1 MKKIL
6 LTTVFIFLAI
16 GLWRNDAVVSR
27 SGGSSPKVT
36 PETDFV
42 FIGKARLSTAGPD
55 SLGIAG
61 TMGFAF
67 GSGDYDIKYAP
78 GSFIGIR
85 HPDGRVTK
93 LVTPDNPLQGNLID
107 IQSVDV
113 SFDGRRIV
121 FSAASPDHYNQFRI
135 YEINLDGS
143 GFRQL
148 TFNDRK
154 FSGSAYPYVAAPW
167 YFYDDVDPIH
177 QADGS
182 IIFASTRRVS
192 KTHELQMR
200 SFNLYRIFPNEQRLC
215 APERITHFV
224 RFSARFPAALPDG
237 RLIFSRWWNQFN
249 QARYQV
255 QPQNDEWPSVA
266 MRIDVNPPVPEGTLL
281 PDGTR
286 VIPSPGLFLG
296 EFADFSG
303 VKVIYP
309 DSFQVYE
316 ATDEWDLAVIEN
328 DGSDLRRYANTSD
341 ALELEPLREYDQ
353 FGVGYS
359 DMNVQMPAI
368 WAYGGQVQRIAS
380 VRAHHGSAY
389 LGIKF
394 LADLKAHYPRLAAG
408 ANHGVKLAEG
418 RFVYPAFAE
427 DGTVFASKAYEA
439 PVIDGGEFDNL
450 RGYTLPLKTS
460 YEKFRPVAISPDGML
475 TELPIALSDD
485 YDAIQFEPMAPRLD
499 WVWPMKRGEPTS
511 DDPIDESAPPYGRG
525 RQMAT
530 VFNPNVYAQT
540 PLGGQGAPF
549 QFVRSSPPIGRV
561 AYADIMVDAFRFT
574 PDDDLTRERA
584 MLWKRVEVSPAG
596 AFGPVEV
603 PAYAGLF
610 VILRDAEGKIIHADS
625 TWRHGFAASIA
636 QGEGYALPN
645 EQVKCVGC
653 HLHHQSGAL
662 PDQSDEEVKWTN
674 VAPSAY
680 VSASSVE
687 ENRRADHVADRRA
700 TQEFEWRSEY
710 GVTTAVA
717 RLEWPMA
724 MEIRGATLY
733 GSTNEYL
740 DPSYRVTSGRIRL
753 LKDEVSVYEEPFG
766 EVPPVQDG
774 VLEMSWAAVTA
785 NAMEVLVESI
795 NNGEQVALAEIEVN
809 GKVKEVTTGIKQV
822 ANAPKNFLLEQN
834 YPNPFNPQTNIRYH
848 LPAAGQTTLT
858 VFNLLGEKVQTLVN
872 GWEPA
877 GVHTVMVDASRL
889 PSGIYFYRLES
900 NGLHQVRKMV
910 LTR

>member
-1 MKKIL
+1 MKRIL
-6 LTTVFIFLAI
+6 FTTILVIATVAFFLSPKVA
-16 GLWRNDAVVSR
+16 SR
-27 SGGSSPKVT
+27 SGGSSPVVT

-42 FIGKARLSTAGPD
+42 FIGKARMSTAGPD

-67 GSGDYDIKYAP
+67 GAGDYDIKYAP

-85 HPDGRVTK
+85 RPDGSVTE
-93 LVTPDNPLQGNLID
+93 LVTPDNPAQGNLID

-113 SFDGRRIV
+113 SFDGARIL
-121 FSAASPDHYNQFRI
+121 FSAASPDNQNQFRL
-135 YEINLDGS
+135 YEIGVDGS

-154 FSGSAYPYVAAPW
+154 FTDSAYPYVTYAW
-167 YFYDDVDPIH
+167 YQYDDVDAIY

-182 IIFASTRRVS
+182 VVFSSTRRIG

-200 SFNLYRIFPNEQRLC
+200 SFNLYRIFPNESPAS

-249 QARYQV
+249 QPRYQV
-255 QPQNDEWPSVA
+255 QPENDEWPSVA

-316 ATDEWDLAVIEN
+316 ATDEWDVAVIES

-368 WAYGGQVQRIAS
+368 WAYGGQVQRLAS
-380 VRAHHGSAY
+380 IRAHHGSAY

-394 LADLKAHYPRLAAG
+394 LADLKVHYPGLAAG
-408 ANHGVKLAEG
+408 ANHGVILAEG
-418 RFVYPAFAE
+418 RFVYPTFAE
-427 DGTVFASKAYEA
+427 DGAVFASKAYEA

-450 RGYTLPLKTS
+450 RGYPLPLKTS

-475 TELPIALSDD
+475 TELPIDLSDE
-485 YDAIQFEPMAPRLD
+485 YDAIQFEPIAPRWD
-499 WVWPMKRGEPTS
+499 WLSPWKRGEPTT

-540 PLGGQGAPF
+540 PLGGKGAPF

-561 AYADIMVDAFRFT
+561 AYADLMVDAFRFT
-574 PDDDLTRERA
+574 EDDDLTRERA

-596 AFGPVEV
+596 AFGPLEV

-610 VILRDAEGKIIHADS
+610 VILRDEEGKIIHADS
-625 TWRHGFAASIA
+625 TWRHGFVASIA

-662 PDQSDEEVKWTN
+662 QDQSDEEVRWTN
-674 VAPSAY
+674 IAPSAS

-687 ENRRADHVADRRA
+687 ENRQADHVADRRA
-700 TQEFEWRSEY
+700 KQEFEWRSEY

-717 RLEWPMA
+717 RLDWPMA

-753 LKDEVSVYEEPFG
+753 LMDEVSVYEEPFG
-766 EVPPVQDG
+766 EVPPVQEG
-774 VLEMSWAAVTA
+774 VLEMSWAAVEA
-785 NAMEVLVESI
+785 NAMEVLVESVS
-795 NNGEQVALAEIEVN
+795 NGEQVALSEIEVS

-822 ANAPKNFLLEQN
+822 ANAPENFLLEQN

-848 LPAAGQTTLT
+848 LPVAGQTKLT
-858 VFNLLGEKVQTLVN
+858 VFNLLGEKVLRLVN

-877 GVHTVMVDASRL
+877 GVHTVSVDASRL
-889 PSGIYFYRLES
+889 ASGLYFYRLES
-900 NGLHQVRKMV
+900 GSLQQVRKMMV
-910 LTR
+910 TK